1 MLRAFLLVY
10 PFLAVYVTLGTL
22 FFVPLTWLIRDIR
35 PIYWVARTG
44 VRIAFLLS
52 GVRLHL
58 VHLEYAFQHPQ
69 SVFLSNHVSNI
80 EPAALFMVLPRI
92 TIVLKKEL
100 GRIPLLG
107 YVMKLGGFIYVDRR
121 KRESRSRA
129 LEAAVDAVK
138 KGISLMIFPEGTRSL
153 DGRLLPFRPGP
164 FTIAIEAQAPLVPV
178 TIHGAR
184 ELMPKGQPYMKPGQ
198 TSLVFHPPIATK
210 GMTTQDR
217 AALMRQVRDVMEKH
231 LEKIAEGALGAGEGR

>member
-10 PFLAVYVTLGTL
+10 PFLIVYVTLGTL
-22 FFVPLTWLIRDIR
+22 LFVPLTWLIRDIR

-52 GVRLHL
+52 GVRVNL

-92 TIVLKKEL
+92 TVVLKKEL

-107 YVMKLGGFIYVDRR
+107 YVMKLGGFIYVDRTN
-121 KRESRSRA
+121 RESRRLA
-129 LEAAVDAVK
+129 LEASVDALK

-153 DGRLLPFRPGP
+153 DGGLLPFRPGP
-164 FTIAIEAQAPLVPV
+164 FTIAIEAQAPVVPV
-178 TIHGAR
+178 TVHGSR
-184 ELMPKGQPYMKPGQ
+184 DLMPKGQPFMRPGQ
-198 TSLVFHPPIATK
+198 TALVFHPPIPTQ
-210 GMTTQDR
+210 GMTSQDR
-217 AALMRQVRDVMEKH
+217 AALMRQVREVMENG
-231 LEKIAEGALGAGEGR
+231 LENVSL

>member
-1 MLRAFLLVY
+1 MLRAYLLVY
-10 PFLAVYVTLGTL
+10 PFLILYVTLGAL
-22 FFVPLTWLIRDIR
+22 IFVPLTWLIRDIR

-52 GVRLHL
+52 GVRVNL
-58 VHLEYAFQHPQ
+58 VNLEYAFQHSR

-107 YVMKLGGFIYVDRR
+107 YVMKLGGFIYVDRTNR
-121 KRESRSRA
+121 DSRRLA
-129 LEAAVDAVK
+129 LEASVDALK

-153 DGRLLPFRPGP
+153 DGSLLPFRPGP
-164 FTIAIEAQAPLVPV
+164 FTIAIEAQAPVVPV
-178 TIHGAR
+178 TVHGTR
-184 ELMPKGQPYMKPGQ
+184 ELMPKGQPYMRAGKI
-198 TSLVFHPPIATK
+198 SLVFHPPIPTE
-210 GMTTQDR
+210 GLTSQDR
-217 AALMRQVRDVMEKH
+217 AALMRQVREVMEKGMDRSH
-231 LEKIAEGALGAGEGR
+231 QIGHSH

>member
-10 PFLAVYVTLGTL
+10 PFLIVYVTLGTL
-22 FFVPLTWLIRDIR
+22 LFVPLTWLIRDIR

-52 GVRLHL
+52 GVRVNL

-92 TIVLKKEL
+92 TVVLKKEL

-107 YVMKLGGFIYVDRR
+107 YVMKLGGFIYVDRTN
-121 KRESRSRA
+121 RESRRLA
-129 LEAAVDAVK
+129 LEASVDALK

-153 DGRLLPFRPGP
+153 DGGLLPFRPGP
-164 FTIAIEAQAPLVPV
+164 FTIAIEAQAPVIPV
-178 TIHGAR
+178 TVHGSR
-184 ELMPKGQPYMKPGQ
+184 DLMPKGQPFMRPGQ
-198 TSLVFHPPIATK
+198 TSLVFHPPIPTQ
-210 GMTTQDR
+210 GMTSQDR
-217 AALMRQVRDVMEKH
+217 AALMRQVREVMENG
-231 LEKIAEGALGAGEGR
+231 LENISL